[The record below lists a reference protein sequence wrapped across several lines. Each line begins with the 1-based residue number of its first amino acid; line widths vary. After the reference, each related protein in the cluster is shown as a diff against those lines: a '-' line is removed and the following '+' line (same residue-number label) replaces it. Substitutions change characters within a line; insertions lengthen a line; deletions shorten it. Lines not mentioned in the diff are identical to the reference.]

1 MSNCYCVELTIK
13 PTSDKRK
20 LATLLKNY
28 ITKNPLNADFSL
40 EKWKDEGVGTRK
52 FEDLIKIMLAG
63 WKSQPISINTNKDG
77 FITIGNGF
85 NASYG
90 WKNVMVGMFEAMAP
104 LLANDSSLNI
114 DEDEGGS
121 NYTVKDGKVDM
132 GEDENENRFNVPQH
146 GFTLTLDDG
155 REQIID
161 LSDEDD
167 FYSIMKSCG
176 KIRLDDPI
184 NNFPVITNVF
194 DCETED
200 NLDPKKWYEEYITP
214 YLSNC

>member
-13 PTSDKRK
+13 PPSDKRK

-28 ITKNPLNADFSL
+28 ITKNPLNANFSL
-40 EKWKDEGVGTRK
+40 EKLKDEGVGTRK

-90 WKNVMVGMFEAMAP
+90 WKNVMIGMFEAMAP

-121 NYTVKDGKVDM
+121 EYVVKDGKIDM
-132 GEDENENRFNVPQH
+132 GEDEPKTETAVNE
-146 GFTLTLDDG
+146 
-155 REQIID
+155 
-161 LSDEDD
+161 
-167 FYSIMKSCG
+167 
-176 KIRLDDPI
+176 
-184 NNFPVITNVF
+184 
-194 DCETED
+194 
-200 NLDPKKWYEEYITP
+200 
-214 YLSNC
+214 

>member
-1 MSNCYCVELTIK
+1 MSNCKYCVELTIK
-13 PTSDKRK
+13 PTADKRK

-40 EKWKDEGVGTRK
+40 EKWKEEGVGTRK

-90 WKNVMVGMFEAMAP
+90 WKNVMIGMFEAMAP

-121 NYTVKDGKVDM
+121 EYVVKDGKVDM
-132 GEDENENRFNVPQH
+132 GEDE
-146 GFTLTLDDG
+146 
-155 REQIID
+155 
-161 LSDEDD
+161 
-167 FYSIMKSCG
+167 
-176 KIRLDDPI
+176 PI
-184 NNFPVITNVF
+184 A
-194 DCETED
+194 ETVT
-200 NLDPKKWYEEYITP
+200 IA
-214 YLSNC
+214 